1 MPPEVRTQAGEAELG
16 AADRVGKG
24 APAVATAAPMPQ
36 VAARAGQVVRVG
48 HKAGRGVAG
57 GLEGAATTLAAAQEE
72 ADHDLQAAAHL
83 PLAHP
88 SLVSEPAIAEDLSMK
103 SIHHP
108 SLESS
113 TLCSRSRAGSALML
127 MIWALLLMSMVVM
140 GLVQYLNFSAS
151 EAVIDAA
158 EFRAL
163 HLAESGLAVGLHPS
177 TRRGDKVLK
186 QKIGTDSGF
195 DVVINY
201 EGARIPINL
210 VTDER
215 LREAVY
221 GLFMRWG
228 LNGDEAS
235 IAAESLADWVD
246 RNEEARAN
254 GAEKEYYEGLGV
266 YDLPRNTGFTH
277 TDEMLLV
284 RGMGV
289 VDRLKP
295 DWREYFS
302 VYGDGTID
310 LRTAFKE
317 TLIAIAGAAEKDVES
332 FILKRDGADGIPGT
346 EDDQR
351 LSDSESYRMLGLT
364 GDRAR
369 ELQGILT
376 SEDDLRRITSTG
388 YVGEK
393 RKQIIVVARRGEDRS
408 LSYLAR
414 IEE

>member
-1 MPPEVRTQAGEAELG
+1 MPQEARTQVAVVAADQGE
-16 AADRVGKG
+16 ADRVGKA

-36 VAARAGQVVRVG
+36 VVVRAGQVARAALG
-48 HKAGRGVAG
+48 GAGDQ
-57 GLEGAATTLAAAQEE
+57 EGEATTLEE
-72 ADHDLQAAAHL
+72 AQGEADRDLQVAAHPL
-83 PLAHP
+83 PVRP
-88 SLVSEPAIAEDLSMK
+88 SLARGQAIVEDLSMK
-103 SIHHP
+103 P
-108 SLESS
+108 FPLLSLESS
-113 TLCSRSRAGSALML
+113 TLWSRSRGGSALML

-186 QKIGTDSGF
+186 QKVGTDSGF

-221 GLFMRWG
+221 ELFMRWG

-235 IAAESLADWVD
+235 IASESLADWVD

-317 TLIAIAGAAEKDVES
+317 TLIAISGAAEKDVDS

>member
-1 MPPEVRTQAGEAELG
+1 M
-16 AADRVGKG
+16 KG
-24 APAVATAAPMPQ
+24 CFFTP
-36 VAARAGQVVRVG
+36 RFSR
-48 HKAGRGVAG
+48 
-57 GLEGAATTLAAAQEE
+57 QE
-72 ADHDLQAAAHL
+72 
-83 PLAHP
+83 
-88 SLVSEPAIAEDLSMK
+88 
-103 SIHHP
+103 
-108 SLESS
+108 
-113 TLCSRSRAGSALML
+113 RGSALMI

-140 GLVQYLNFSAS
+140 GLTQYLNFSAQES
-151 EAVIDAA
+151 VIDAS

-163 HLAESGLAVGLHPS
+163 HLAESGLTVGLHPD
-177 TRRGDKVLK
+177 TRRGDIVLK

-210 VTDER
+210 VTDDR
-215 LREAVY
+215 LREAIY
-221 GLFMRWG
+221 NLFMRWG

-235 IAAESLADWVD
+235 IATESLADWVD
-246 RNEEARAN
+246 RNEEARSN
-254 GAEKEYYEGLGV
+254 GAEKEFYEGVGV

-284 RGMGV
+284 RGMGI
-289 VDRLKP
+289 VDQLKP

-317 TLIAIAGAAEKDVES
+317 TLIAISGAAEKDVDS
-332 FILKRDGADGIPGT
+332 YILRRDGADGIAGT

-351 LSDSESYRMLGLT
+351 ISDGEAYRLLNITGERAQALS
-364 GDRAR
+364 
-369 ELQGILT
+369 GILT
-376 SEDDLRRITSTG
+376 SDDDLRRITSTG
-388 YVGEK
+388 YVGDK